1 MKLKQPRKE
10 EGVSH
15 PARRGKYAE
24 AFLIGSSLPHV
35 RYDLLSELICEIMNL
50 IRRINVS
57 VHRRLPAEFPIRS
70 MIHAQNLA
78 DYSKTKYRIY
88 VIKIVYLDWRN
99 ILDPSVDFIKNE
111 FLANNISL
119 TDKQAS
125 QFKEYY
131 EMLIETNTVM
141 NLTAVTEFEDVVRK
155 HFIDS
160 IMVGRVLDV
169 EKIRSVVDIGTG
181 AGFTGL
187 PLKIVYPQF
196 SLTLVDSLGKR
207 VRFLQTVVDRLELT
221 DTVAVHSRSED
232 LARNKKYREK
242 FDLCTARAVAAMN
255 VLSEYCLPYVKEGG
269 YFSAYKSGNIAEEI
283 ENAGKAITVLG
294 GKIENA
300 DIFDFYDM
308 KRSIVLV
315 KKIKKTPA
323 KYPRKAG
330 LPSRNPIGSEN

>member
-15 PARRGKYAE
+15 PARRGKYTE

-57 VHRRLPAEFPIRS
+57 FHRRLPVEFPIRS

-88 VIKIVYLDWRN
+88 VIRIVYLDWRN

-131 EMLIETNTVM
+131 EMLIETNKVM

-160 IMVGRVLDV
+160 IMIARVLDV

-181 AGFTGL
+181 AGFPGL
-187 PLKIVYPQF
+187 PLKICPQ
-196 SLTLVDSLGKR
+196 
-207 VRFLQTVVDRLELT
+207 
-221 DTVAVHSRSED
+221 
-232 LARNKKYREK
+232 
-242 FDLCTARAVAAMN
+242 
-255 VLSEYCLPYVKEGG
+255 
-269 YFSAYKSGNIAEEI
+269 
-283 ENAGKAITVLG
+283 
-294 GKIENA
+294 
-300 DIFDFYDM
+300 
-308 KRSIVLV
+308 
-315 KKIKKTPA
+315 
-323 KYPRKAG
+323 
-330 LPSRNPIGSEN
+330 

>member
-1 MKLKQPRKE
+1 M
-10 EGVSH
+10 
-15 PARRGKYAE
+15 
-24 AFLIGSSLPHV
+24 
-35 RYDLLSELICEIMNL
+35 
-50 IRRINVS
+50 
-57 VHRRLPAEFPIRS
+57 
-70 MIHAQNLA
+70 
-78 DYSKTKYRIY
+78 
-88 VIKIVYLDWRN
+88 
-99 ILDPSVDFIKNE
+99 DPSVDFIKNE
-111 FLANNISL
+111 FLANSISL

-131 EMLIETNTVM
+131 EMLIETNKVM

-160 IMVGRVLDV
+160 IMIARVLDV

-181 AGFTGL
+181 AGFPGL
-187 PLKIVYPQF
+187 PLKIVYPHI

-207 VRFLQTVVDRLELT
+207 VRFLQAVVDKLELT

-242 FDLCTARAVAAMN
+242 FDLCTARAVAA
-255 VLSEYCLPYVKEGG
+255 PYVKERG

-294 GKIENA
+294 GEIENA

-315 KKIKKTPA
+315 KKIRRTPA

-330 LPSRNPIGSEN
+330 LPSKNPIGTEN

>member
-1 MKLKQPRKE
+1 M
-10 EGVSH
+10 
-15 PARRGKYAE
+15 
-24 AFLIGSSLPHV
+24 
-35 RYDLLSELICEIMNL
+35 
-50 IRRINVS
+50 
-57 VHRRLPAEFPIRS
+57 
-70 MIHAQNLA
+70 
-78 DYSKTKYRIY
+78 
-88 VIKIVYLDWRN
+88 
-99 ILDPSVDFIKNE
+99 DPSVDFIKNE

-131 EMLIETNTVM
+131 EMLIETNKVM

-181 AGFTGL
+181 AGFPGL

-207 VRFLQTVVDRLELT
+207 VRFLQAVVDKLELT

-269 YFSAYKSGNIAEEI
+269 
-283 ENAGKAITVLG
+283 
-294 GKIENA
+294 
-300 DIFDFYDM
+300 
-308 KRSIVLV
+308 
-315 KKIKKTPA
+315 
-323 KYPRKAG
+323 
-330 LPSRNPIGSEN
+330 

>member
-1 MKLKQPRKE
+1 M
-10 EGVSH
+10 
-15 PARRGKYAE
+15 
-24 AFLIGSSLPHV
+24 
-35 RYDLLSELICEIMNL
+35 
-50 IRRINVS
+50 
-57 VHRRLPAEFPIRS
+57 
-70 MIHAQNLA
+70 
-78 DYSKTKYRIY
+78 
-88 VIKIVYLDWRN
+88 
-99 ILDPSVDFIKNE
+99 DPSVDFIKNE
-111 FLANNISL
+111 FLANSISL

-131 EMLIETNTVM
+131 EMLIETNKVM

-181 AGFTGL
+181 AGFPGL
-187 PLKIVYPQF
+187 PLKIVYPHI

-207 VRFLQTVVDRLELT
+207 VHFLQAVVDKLELT

-255 VLSEYCLPYVKEGG
+255 VLSEYCLPYVKERG

-294 GKIENA
+294 GEIENA

-315 KKIKKTPA
+315 KKIRRTPA

-330 LPSRNPIGSEN
+330 LPSKNPIGTEN

>member
-1 MKLKQPRKE
+1 M
-10 EGVSH
+10 
-15 PARRGKYAE
+15 
-24 AFLIGSSLPHV
+24 
-35 RYDLLSELICEIMNL
+35 
-50 IRRINVS
+50 
-57 VHRRLPAEFPIRS
+57 
-70 MIHAQNLA
+70 
-78 DYSKTKYRIY
+78 
-88 VIKIVYLDWRN
+88 
-99 ILDPSVDFIKNE
+99 DPSVDFIKNE

-131 EMLIETNTVM
+131 EMLIETNKVM

-160 IMVGRVLDV
+160 IM
-169 EKIRSVVDIGTG
+169 GTG
-181 AGFTGL
+181 AGFPGL

>member
-1 MKLKQPRKE
+1 M
-10 EGVSH
+10 
-15 PARRGKYAE
+15 
-24 AFLIGSSLPHV
+24 
-35 RYDLLSELICEIMNL
+35 
-50 IRRINVS
+50 
-57 VHRRLPAEFPIRS
+57 
-70 MIHAQNLA
+70 
-78 DYSKTKYRIY
+78 
-88 VIKIVYLDWRN
+88 
-99 ILDPSVDFIKNE
+99 DPSVDFIKNE

-125 QFKEYY
+125 LFKEYY
-131 EMLIETNTVM
+131 EILIETNKVM

-160 IMVGRVLDV
+160 IMIGRVLDV

-181 AGFTGL
+181 AGFPGL
-187 PLKIVYPQF
+187 PLKIVYPHIT
-196 SLTLVDSLGKR
+196 LTLVDSLGKR
-207 VRFLQTVVDRLELT
+207 VRFLQAVVDRLELT

-232 LARNKKYREK
+232 LARDKKYREK
-242 FDLCTARAVAAMN
+242 FDLCTARAVATMN

-269 YFSAYKSGNIAEEI
+269 YFSAYKSGNIVEEI

-330 LPSRNPIGSEN
+330 LPSKSPIGTEN